1 MGDKNV
7 YTKSYISRNDRFADL
22 CNYFLFDGRQVIQPE
37 DLTERDVTEKG
48 IIFTEKGSQTVEKI
62 RDLLKRCVIK
72 STDKATYLLI
82 GIENQSDIHYAMPV
96 RDLVLDA
103 LNYAAQADALAK
115 KHRKEKDLK
124 GVEFLS
130 GFAKND
136 KLLPVV
142 TITLYWK
149 AGAWDGPR
157 SLHEMLEVHEPEL
170 LRFVSDYKMNLIIP
184 DEIDDFDKFSTE
196 LGAVLRYCQCSA
208 DKEKLKELVE
218 ENKDSGFYLG
228 REAVQVLNE
237 CVNAGLK
244 EPEKEGEVVDVCKA
258 VEGLVAE
265 SQAKGLAKG
274 RKEGGIIMLAT
285 LVKDGTLTIHAAAE
299 KAKMS
304 EEEFAKVMEQGYED

>member
-1 MGDKNV
+1 MGNKNV
-7 YTKSYISRNDRFADL
+7 YTKSYISRNEHFADL
-22 CNYFLFDGRQVIQPE
+22 CNYLLFDGRQVIRPD

-62 RDLLKRCVIK
+62 RDLLKRCIIK

-96 RDLVLDA
+96 RNLVLDA
-103 LNYAAQADALAK
+103 LNYASQADTLAQ

-124 GVEFLS
+124 GAEFLS
-130 GFAKND
+130 GFAKDD
-136 KLLPVV
+136 KLLPVI

-157 SLHEMLEVHEPEL
+157 SLHEMLEVQEPEL
-170 LRFVSDYKMNLIIP
+170 LKFVPDYKMNMVVP
-184 DEIDDFDKFSTE
+184 EEIDDFDKFSTE
-196 LGAVLRYCQCSA
+196 LGAVLRYCQCSG

-244 EPEKEGEVVDVCKA
+244 EPEKEGDVVDVCKA

-265 SQAKGLAKG
+265 SQAKG
-274 RKEGGIIMLAT
+274 REEGGIIMLAT
-285 LVKDGTLTIHAAAE
+285 LVKDGTITIHAAAE

-304 EEEFAKVMEQGYED
+304 EEEFAKLMEQGYED